1 MTAHEIIRMR
11 RMNRIREI
19 LKKAKYTNK
28 PYDKER
34 LIARCAVDWG
44 ATRRTILEYI
54 KVVELTL

>member
-1 MTAHEIIRMR
+1 MTSHEQTRKERLAKIKAII
-11 RMNRIREI
+11 E
-19 LKKAKYTNK
+19 KAKFRNK

-34 LIARCAVDWG
+34 LIAVCAMDWG